1 MLRVR
6 GFRWNS
12 FSLRRRHVA
21 LPRVLRCIA
30 HVYLHCRSVLGWA
43 AAAVA
48 KGCSLQQWPELLQ
61 FAFQCT
67 QSPLA
72 EHREVALQLFVS
84 LMEHMSNVSA
94 SRAL

>member
-1 MLRVR
+1 M
-6 GFRWNS
+6 
-12 FSLRRRHVA
+12 
-21 LPRVLRCIA
+21 
-30 HVYLHCRSVLGWA
+30 LHCRSSCAAPRVLALPQRSRLA

-84 LMEHMSNVSA
+84 LMEHTSNVSA